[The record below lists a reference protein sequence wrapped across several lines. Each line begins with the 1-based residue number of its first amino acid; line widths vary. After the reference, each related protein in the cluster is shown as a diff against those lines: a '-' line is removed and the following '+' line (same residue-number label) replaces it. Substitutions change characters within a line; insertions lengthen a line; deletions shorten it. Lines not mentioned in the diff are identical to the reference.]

1 MQRLSRREEEA
12 LQAIKEFFRDNK
24 YPPTTRELSDMMGWS
39 SSSTAHGYLDRLEKK
54 GYIKRSE
61 SIPRGIKI
69 MKEDDIYGE

>member
-1 MQRLSRREEEA
+1 MKSQGRGCVTGNQRV
-12 LQAIKEFFRDNK
+12 FWDNK